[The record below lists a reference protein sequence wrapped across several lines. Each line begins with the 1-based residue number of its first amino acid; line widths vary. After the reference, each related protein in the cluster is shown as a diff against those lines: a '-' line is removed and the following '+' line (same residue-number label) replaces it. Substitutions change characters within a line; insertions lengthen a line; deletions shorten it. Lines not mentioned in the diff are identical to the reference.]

1 MSSTT
6 ERTHSMRAGEVVPSL
21 LSLAALNEDT
31 ITTSNPTLS
40 TSAYH
45 GQYEKKQKNVS
56 RLISASFVT
65 PLPAAMDR
73 INVDSIIAAPVS
85 ANIASTSSTPLLL
98 QTANKGPTIFYPT
111 GMYICTSPWSSS
123 NRWNTKQC
131 KRFIMLGDT
140 MIIIIRYID

>member
-111 GMYICTSPWSSS
+111 GMYVPVEQQQQMEYKTIHTLYNAGGILW
-123 NRWNTKQC
+123 
-131 KRFIMLGDT
+131 
-140 MIIIIRYID
+140 